1 MTLGGLVRRVAN
13 DAQKFYLSLI
23 VCKSVPIETLVA
35 QIQKKIRKESVVS
48 ESEFWFAVSRGDRRA
63 NMCQSPKRPA
73 TRTWWRRRRI

>member
-48 ESEFWFAVSRGDRRA
+48 ESEFFGL
-63 NMCQSPKRPA
+63 Q
-73 TRTWWRRRRI
+73 